1 MKRPI
6 SMQQPSAIWS
16 ENAMKDFKWKPRSEQ
31 LQQPQCLHKFWKT
44 SWNFSKLCAFAKENN
59 SITHFLFNQSQD
71 SPCPLTSKV
80 IWDILNFILYNS
92 VLFVRGKFKW
102 KVKNVHNLVDSHELR
117 WSQQIF
123 VMRSYQIHFSD
134 KFLMCNLSV
143 SVLTR

>member
-1 MKRPI
+1 MKWPI
-6 SMQQPSAIWS
+6 SMQQLSAIWS
-16 ENAMKDFKWKPRSEQ
+16 ENVMKDFKWKPRSEQ

-59 SITHFLFNQSQD
+59 SMAHFLFNQSQD

-80 IWDILNFILYNS
+80 IWDILNVILYNV
-92 VLFVRGKFKW
+92 VLLVCEKFKG
-102 KVKNVHNLVDSHELR
+102 KVKNLHNLVDSHELR

-123 VMRSYQIHFSD
+123 VMHSYQIHFSD
-134 KFLMCNLSV
+134 KFLMFNLSV